1 MNQPFAH
8 RVTSTLVA
16 VLVSATALFAAE
28 QPLPRATPESQ
39 GVSSAALLN
48 FVNTLDGKID
58 GMHSVL
64 IVRHGKVI
72 LEGWWKPY
80 DAQHNHVLYSLS
92 KSFASTAVGFAVA
105 EGKLTIDDEVLKFF
119 PDDAPAEP
127 SGNLKAMRVR
137 DILTMSTGHQDEPP
151 VAPDKISAKSFLAQ
165 PVPHLPGTHFKY
177 NTPATFMQSAIVQ
190 KLTGQTALDYLR
202 PRLFEPLG
210 ITQPVWD
217 TNFEGVSLG
226 GYGLRVRTED
236 IAKFGQLYLQKGKW
250 NGKQLLPASWVEQAS
265 ARQVSNGSNPKSD
278 WNQGYGF
285 QFWRCRNNAYR
296 GDGAFGQYC
305 VVLPDQDTVVAI
317 TSGVKDMQA
326 VLNVLWDQLLPVL
339 APKKMK
345 ADRATQKQL
354 TDRLADLEIKPAAGN
369 ATASLASRAANR
381 TYTFAANDQK
391 LESLQL
397 TTAVNG
403 ELQLTLRVN
412 GREAKV
418 ACGHRQWRSG
428 RGPFAGGYLA
438 DFPDEPLAGTFGWT
452 ADDALQ
458 LKICAVETPYHLTL
472 KLKFAGDNL
481 TIDAETN
488 VGFGATKRPTLTAT
502 AQ

>member
-1 MNQPFAH
+1 MKHPFAY
-8 RVTSTLVA
+8 RVFSTLVA
-16 VLVSATALFAAE
+16 TLLSAAALLAAE
-28 QPLPRATPESQ
+28 QPLPRSTPESQ
-39 GVSSAALLN
+39 GVSSAALLGL
-48 FVNTLDGKID
+48 VNTLDEKID
-58 GMHSVL
+58 GMHSVML
-64 IVRHGKVI
+64 VRHGEVI

-80 DAQHNHVLYSLS
+80 GPQHNHVLYSLS

-105 EGKLTIDDEVLKFF
+105 EGKLTIDDELLKFF
-119 PDDAPAEP
+119 PGDAPAEP

-210 ITQPVWD
+210 IANPVWD

-250 NGKQLLPASWVEQAS
+250 NGKQLLPASWIEQAS

-285 QFWRCRNNAYR
+285 QFWRSRNNAYR

-326 VLNVLWDQLLPVL
+326 VLNVLWDQLLPAL

-345 ADRATQKQL
+345 ADRATQQQL
-354 TDRLADLEIKPAAGN
+354 TDRLASLEIKPAAG
-369 ATASLASRAANR
+369 AASSPQTSRLANR
-381 TYTFAANDQK
+381 TYTFPVNDQK
-391 LESLQL
+391 LESVQL
-397 TTAVNG
+397 ASAPNG
-403 ELQLTLRVN
+403 ELNLAIRVN
-412 GREAKV
+412 GRDAKV
-418 ACGHRQWRSG
+418 ACGHRQWRKG

-458 LKICAVETPYHLTL
+458 IKICAVETPYHLTL
-472 KLKFAGDNL
+472 KLKFADDNL
-481 TIDAETN
+481 TLDSETN
-488 VGFGATKRPTLTAT
+488 VGFGATKRPTLNGK